1 MRQLTELKKNPN
13 DSFSVGLGDDGNLF
27 RWEIMI
33 MGPAD
38 SLFEG
43 GFFKAEMTFPPDFP
57 NSPPTLKF
65 RIQIFILMEKYVF
78 LYCTHL
84 VKINS
89 IHKRVPK
96 SDGDQF

>member
-65 RIQIFILMEKYVF
+65 LSKMWHPNGIALFSNTISRWYPEAQIPF
-78 LYCTHL
+78 
-84 VKINS
+84 
-89 IHKRVPK
+89 P
-96 SDGDQF
+96 DGMSEPQ